1 MKNTVVV
8 GGNKMWV
15 TFCPQKAKKVI
26 HILLN
31 SIKKTILLQNK
42 KVALAICDRLLLKS
56 TIFLCY
62 YLLY

>member
-26 HILLN
+26 HILLK
-31 SIKKTILLQNK
+31 SIKKIILLHKQ
-42 KVALAICDRLLLKS
+42 KVALAI
-56 TIFLCY
+56 
-62 YLLY
+62 

>member
-1 MKNTVVV
+1 MKNAIVV

-31 SIKKTILLQNK
+31 SSKKTILLQNK
-42 KVALAICDRLLLKS
+42 KVALAI
-56 TIFLCY
+56 
-62 YLLY
+62 